1 MEVKSILEIF
11 IGALIA
17 IVVGVA
23 LLPSVFS
30 GVTTVTNNATYKAAF
45 PSTVSLVTILPLI
58 FAVIILVGAVLFLTF
73 RE

>member
-1 MEVKSILEIF
+1 MDVKVILEIF

-30 GVTTVTNNATYKAAF
+30 GVTTVAGNATYKAAY
-45 PSTVSLVTILPLI
+45 PSTISLVTILPLI
-58 FAVIILVGAVLFLTF
+58 FAVIILVGAVMFLTF